1 MVFRVVRVATTAL
14 LLLVAA
20 LHCPA
25 QAAPQPSDKQTEFAA
40 HVQKARSYLDERR
53 PDLAIP
59 ELQAAVDLNPG
70 DVNTQGNL
78 GVLLFFQGKPA
89 DAVPHLRAAV
99 EADPSLIRIQGILGL
114 AELHTGDVD
123 QGRKDLNS
131 VFPQIADAKFK
142 VQVGLELVGSYTET
156 GDLDQAAS
164 ILAQL
169 RKAAPDNPEVL
180 YAAYRTYSDLSVEAR
195 LSLSVAAPDSAQ
207 MHQLLAH
214 EELREGN
221 TNAAIAQFR
230 KALQIDPHLPS
241 IHYELGEVLN
251 TSADPSVKQEAEA
264 EFRAALQENPHSEQ
278 ALCALAAI
286 AAQKGDTQQAL
297 QEYTEAVRLQP
308 SDAAAHLGLAKA
320 LTDSGQS
327 DKALP
332 ELEEA
337 VRLEPT
343 DPTAHYRLALLYRK
357 AGRTDDAKREL
368 ELYSQYKQMKEKLR
382 ALYKDLLIQ
391 PKEIQPDSQ
400 DEK

>member
-1 MVFRVVRVATTAL
+1 MATRSFCAGIAAL
-14 LLLVAA
+14 LLAA
-20 LHCPA
+20 AARCPA
-25 QAAPQPSDKQTEFAA
+25 QAAQPSPDKQAEFRA
-40 HVQKARSYLDERR
+40 HVEKAQSYLSQRR

-59 ELQAAVDLNPG
+59 ELQAAVDLDPS

-89 DAVPHLRAAV
+89 DAIPHLRAAV
-99 EADPSLIRIQGILGL
+99 QADPSLLRIQGILGI
-114 AELHTGDVD
+114 AELHTGDVE
-123 QGRKDLNS
+123 QGRNDLGS
-131 VFPQIADAKFK
+131 VFPQITDTKFK
-142 VQVGLELVGSYTET
+142 VQAGLELVGSFTET
-156 GDLDQAAS
+156 GDLDQAAA
-164 ILAQL
+164 ILGQL

-180 YAAYRTYSDLSVEAR
+180 YAAYRTFSDLSVEAR

-230 KALQIDPHLPS
+230 KAIQIDPHLPS
-241 IHYELGEVLN
+241 IHYELGELLN
-251 TSADPSVKQEAEA
+251 TSADPSLKREAEQ
-264 EFRAALQENPHSEQ
+264 EFRTALQENPHNEQ

-286 AAQKGDTQQAL
+286 AAQKGDTPQAL
-297 QEYTEAVRLQP
+297 QEYAEAVRLQP

-320 LTDSGQS
+320 LTDSNQS

-332 ELEEA
+332 ELEDA

-368 ELYSQYKQMKEKLR
+368 DLYSQYKQMKEKLR

-400 DEK
+400 DDK